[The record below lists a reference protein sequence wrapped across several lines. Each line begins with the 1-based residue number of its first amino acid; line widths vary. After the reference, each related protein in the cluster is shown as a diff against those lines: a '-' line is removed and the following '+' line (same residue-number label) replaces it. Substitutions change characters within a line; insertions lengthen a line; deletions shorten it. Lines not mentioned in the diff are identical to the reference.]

1 MIRITKIFHFETAH
15 AVHGY
20 IGKCSHIHGHSYELH
35 VCVAAREQQD
45 EYIAAPGFVVDFK
58 QLKQWVQAHVVELLD
73 HSLVLSRDYITAHPH
88 LQTHTNL
95 CVWEMEPTAE
105 NILLFIRKQLQPV
118 LPPELQLVHLKL
130 YETRDSFAEWVV

>member
-58 QLKQWVQAHVVELLD
+58 QLKQWVQTHVVELLD
-73 HSLVLSRDYITAHPH
+73 HSLVLSRDYIAAHPH

>member
-45 EYIAAPGFVVDFK
+45 EYIAAPGFVE
-58 QLKQWVQAHVVELLD
+58 A
-73 HSLVLSRDYITAHPH
+73 
-88 LQTHTNL
+88 
-95 CVWEMEPTAE
+95 
-105 NILLFIRKQLQPV
+105 
-118 LPPELQLVHLKL
+118 
-130 YETRDSFAEWVV
+130 